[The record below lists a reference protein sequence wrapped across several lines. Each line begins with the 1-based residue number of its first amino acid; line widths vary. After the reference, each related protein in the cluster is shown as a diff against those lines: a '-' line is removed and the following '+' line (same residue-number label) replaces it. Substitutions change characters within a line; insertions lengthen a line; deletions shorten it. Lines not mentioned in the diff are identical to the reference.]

1 MKKIGI
7 IAAMQ
12 EEYDVIK
19 ELMENIKIEKYFNLE
34 LTLGEIGKKQIVLVK
49 CGIGK
54 VNAARVTQILIDK
67 FDTQYIVNVGVAGS
81 LNDEL
86 EIGDIVIGKNLV
98 QHDFDLTPWGHEKGY
113 ISNEVGR
120 YLESSEELIEKC
132 KKIIKED
139 LKDINVKIGTIATG
153 DIFCTSEKLK
163 DEVTKEFG
171 ADCIEMEGAAIAQV
185 CKLSN
190 IPFVVIR
197 SISDKPNGNNHIT
210 ADKFLEM
217 SVKRYQILIKLL
229 I

>member
-19 ELMENIKIEKYFNLE
+19 ELMENTKIEEYFNLE
-34 LTLGEIGKKQIVLVK
+34 LTCGEIKQKQVVLVK

-67 FDTQYIVNVGVAGS
+67 YNMEYIVNVGVAGS

-86 EIGDIVIGKNLV
+86 EIGDIVIGKKLV

-132 KKIIKED
+132 KKIISED

-153 DIFCTSEKLK
+153 DVFCTSEELK
-163 DEVTKEFG
+163 NEVLKEFG
-171 ADCIEMEGAAIAQV
+171 ADCIEMEGASIAQV
-185 CKLSN
+185 CKLCN

-197 SISDKPNGNNHIT
+197 SISDKPNGSNEIDF
-210 ADKFLEM
+210 DKFLEL
-217 SVKRYQILIKLL
+217 SVKRYQKLIQFLV
-229 I
+229 